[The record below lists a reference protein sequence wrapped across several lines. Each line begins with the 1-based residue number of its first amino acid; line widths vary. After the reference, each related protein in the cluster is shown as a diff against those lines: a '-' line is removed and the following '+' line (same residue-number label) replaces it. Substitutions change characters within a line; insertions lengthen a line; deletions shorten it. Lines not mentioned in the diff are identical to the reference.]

1 MLERLVEDQVEVV
14 DWWLRAGVEEVHG
27 GLIGGIEVGVV
38 EEEFQ
43 FLCHVVGVHFVNGFH
58 FMDVVPLN
66 GALEL
71 GGEEQDGV
79 VGREL
84 RAVDRIGRG
93 WRSISAVGGY
103 IRVADDVGRCAA
115 EFISLLYAR

>member
-1 MLERLVEDQVEVV
+1 MLERRVEDQVEVV
-14 DWWLRAGVEEVHG
+14 DWWLKAGVEEVHG

-38 EEEFQ
+38 EEEFK
-43 FLCHVVGVHFVNGFH
+43 FLCHEVGVHFVNGFQ

-84 RAVDRIGRG
+84 RSVDRIGRG
-93 WRSISAVGGY
+93 RRSISAVGDY
-103 IRVADDVGRCAA
+103 IRVAGDVGRCGA